1 MTVKLKNNLSL
12 TMHPK
17 TGGGFISVPENQLG
31 YDVYEINGQSNARG
45 NGAIR
50 PGIDDNYTGL
60 SHVFMWDPVTSS
72 IVPFSL
78 PMPHQDSYPNATNFV
93 VQFARNLPNTRRVV
107 FVGGARG
114 STGFGIHWNPP
125 NAVNLEALARVK
137 NAMATSPYNRY
148 MGLLWHQGE
157 ADSANQNTGYV
168 NAWKNYRTARIAENY
183 GLTADTRIIV
193 GSIHENNAWDVTING
208 YLQQL
213 ATDIPAVRYVDL
225 RDIPVQGDN
234 IHFTSAGLQE
244 MGQRYYNAFVG
255 A

>member
-1 MTVKLKNNLSL
+1 M
-12 TMHPK
+12 
-17 TGGGFISVPENQLG
+17 
-31 YDVYEINGQSNARG
+31 
-45 NGAIR
+45 
-50 PGIDDNYTGL
+50 
-60 SHVFMWDPVTSS
+60 
-72 IVPFSL
+72 
-78 PMPHQDSYPNATNFV
+78 
-93 VQFARNLPNTRRVV
+93 
-107 FVGGARG
+107 
-114 STGFGIHWNPP
+114 
-125 NAVNLEALARVK
+125 
-137 NAMATSPYNRY
+137 
-148 MGLLWHQGE
+148 WHQGE

-193 GSIHENNAWDVTING
+193 GSIHENGAWDVTING